1 MSMKQTLNEKVVPAV
16 MKFVNFKA
24 IQALKDGILYTLP
37 LNIIGSLFLLIA
49 NFPIPAFTNFC
60 ASVFGPDWQQPF
72 GHLQHATMGMMGVVS
87 VIGIA
92 YMYAK
97 NEGHEPLAAGML
109 ALGVFFTLTNEF
121 VMFAPDPK
129 DLTTQFKVGGVFSQD
144 WMGGQA
150 MVLSLI
156 VGLIVGALY
165 SLLLSKDIKIKM
177 PEGVPTGVANQFSA
191 LIPSAI
197 ILTGTFFILVLCKF
211 FFNMSFGEIIY
222 KVIQTPL
229 QGLSDTPVGVAVIAF
244 CIPFLWWFGVHG
256 ANVVSGIVTGILQAN
271 TADNAKLLTQGHL
284 TIANGAHIFTQQ
296 FLDNFIN
303 MAGSGETLGLVL
315 CMVFFAKSAQ
325 FKELSKLALVPNLF
339 NINEPIL
346 FGIPIVMNPI
356 MAIPFMITPVVTA
369 LLLYAAIAS
378 GLLAP
383 MSGFLAPWTTP
394 PIIAGFL
401 IGGIPYALAQLI
413 FLCLGALIYLPFF
426 KKADAMAYADEVA
439 LKQQSD
445 GGVQA

>member
-1 MSMKQTLNEKVVPAV
+1 MSMNQTLNEKVVPAV
-16 MKFVNFKA
+16 MKFVNLKA

-49 NFPIPAFTNFC
+49 EFPIQGFKDFC
-60 ASVFGPDWQQPF
+60 ASIFGKDWQQPF
-72 GHLQHATMGMMGVVS
+72 YHLQHATMGIMGIVAVV
-87 VIGIA
+87 GIA

-109 ALGVFFTLTNEF
+109 ALGVFLTVTNEF
-121 VMFAPDPK
+121 VMFTPDPK
-129 DLTTQFKVGGVFSQD
+129 NAAAQFKVGGVFSQD
-144 WMGGQA
+144 WMGGKA

-156 VGLIVGALY
+156 VGLVVGALY
-165 SLLLSKDIKIKM
+165 SWFLAKDIKIKM

-197 ILTGTFFILVLCKF
+197 ILTGAFFILVLCKF
-211 FFNMSFGEIIY
+211 FCEMSFGELIY
-222 KVIQTPL
+222 KVIQAPL
-229 QGLSDTPVGVAVIAF
+229 QGVSDSPFGVVVVAF

-256 ANVVSGIVTGILQAN
+256 ANIMNGIVTGILQAN
-271 TADNAKLLTQGHL
+271 TADNAALLQQGKLTLD
-284 TIANGAHIFTQQ
+284 NGAHIFTQQ
-296 FLDNFIN
+296 FFDNFIN

-325 FKELSKLALVPNLF
+325 FKELGKLALVPNLF

-346 FGIPIVMNPI
+346 FGVPIVMNPI

-378 GLLAP
+378 RLLAP

-394 PIIAGFL
+394 PVIAGFL
-401 IGGIPYALAQLI
+401 IGGFPYAIAQLL
-413 FLCLGALIYLPFF
+413 FLCIGGLIYLPFF
-426 KKADAMAYADEVA
+426 KKADAMAYADELA
-439 LKQQSD
+439 LQQSH
-445 GGVQA
+445 GVEV